1 MAQEK
6 PIESHIPHLTSE
18 HSQEIPQAAPEDI
31 IKPLEDEAHDFDFWE
46 DLKDSLPP
54 WLDEVV
60 GFALIIFGILSFISL
75 FIPSEAAVA
84 VAWADM
90 LTALFGD
97 GSVVVA
103 GTLFA
108 FGIILWLP
116 KAGLRI
122 KFSSVRMLAVEIAF
136 LSTLAVLH
144 LNHSDIE
151 LRAMARAGQ
160 GGGLIGWGLSF
171 PFYWLMGRSL
181 ALALFGIIIGV
192 CIIVIVGLQR
202 RHITAFLAQYSRQ
215 LQDISSKEMQSND
228 ESQKDD
234 ALSLYK
240 QLVTSPNYRT
250 QIMRIRPSRQAA
262 EAQQLQPELDKPTD
276 DSPGTEQPA
285 NHPGQALPDTKLL
298 TAMEL
303 LMPAADETKRNA
315 ELIEKTLLE
324 FDLDIRVADV
334 QVGPTITRYAV
345 QPHNDDGSERI
356 RLSKIASYTRDLSLA
371 LSAKRIRLEMPIP
384 GTNYMGIEVPNKQP
398 GLVALRNV
406 MESQAYL
413 EERTKKRRALP
424 VPLGLDVSGQ
434 PISVDLAAMPHLL
447 IAGTTGSGKSVCTA
461 AIAIALL
468 MQNTPDRLKMVMLD
482 PKMVEL
488 KRFNG
493 IPHLLGAVETDH
505 DRIMGVLRWC
515 TREME
520 RRYKLLEKHGGRS
533 IDGYNRRQKASRKD
547 GEALPYIVILVDE
560 VGDLMLSNPE
570 ETEKSITRLAQ
581 MARAVGMHMVVAT
594 QRPSTDVITGVIKAN
609 FPSRIAFSVASGMDS
624 RVILD
629 KIGAENLLGKGDML
643 YLSSDAA
650 EPRRIQGCHVS
661 DEDVRNVV
669 RHWRDEQMKAGRAD
683 VSHSGP
689 WQPELARH
697 QFLAETDPKLE
708 EVIQLVVDAQE
719 ASASMIQRRLGLGYP
734 RAARIMDTL
743 EELGVVGEAAG
754 GGRVR
759 KVIIPRGQQ
768 DPFKLVL
775 DRHLNNETN
784 T

>member
-1 MAQEK
+1 MAEEK
-6 PIESHIPHLTSE
+6 PIEPHIPRPASDPE
-18 HSQEIPQAAPEDI
+18 APQAAAEDI
-31 IKPLEDEAHDFDFWE
+31 IKPLEDDPHDFDFWE

-60 GFALIIFGILSFISL
+60 GFALVIFGILSFISL
-75 FIPSEAAVA
+75 FIPSEAAAA
-84 VAWADM
+84 VAWANM

-116 KAGLRI
+116 KVGLRI
-122 KFSSVRMLAVEIAF
+122 KFSSARMLAVEIAF
-136 LSTLAVLH
+136 LSTLAALH
-144 LNHSDIE
+144 LNHGDAE

-171 PFYWLMGRSL
+171 PFYWLMGRTL
-181 ALALFGIIIGV
+181 ALMLFGIIIGV
-192 CIIVIVGLQR
+192 CVVVIVGLQR
-202 RHITAFLAQYSRQ
+202 RHITAFLARYSRQ
-215 LQDISSKEMQSND
+215 LQDLSQETESSD

-234 ALSLYK
+234 ALRLYK
-240 QLVTSPNYRT
+240 QLVASPSYRT
-250 QIMRIRPSRQAA
+250 QIMRIRPSRQMA
-262 EAQQLQPELDKPTD
+262 EAPALSAGPDESADGPA
-276 DSPGTEQPA
+276 PEQPA
-285 NHPGQALPDTKLL
+285 SSLGYALPDTKLL
-298 TAMEL
+298 TAIEMR
-303 LMPAADETKRNA
+303 MPAADETSRNA

-324 FDLDIRVADV
+324 FDLDIRVADA

-345 QPHNDDGSERI
+345 QPHNDDGGERI

-398 GLVALRNV
+398 GQVALRNI

-413 EERTKKRRALP
+413 AARAKKRWTLP
-424 VPLGLDVSGQ
+424 APLGLDVSGK
-434 PISVDLAAMPHLL
+434 PIVVDLAAMPHLL
-447 IAGTTGSGKSVCTA
+447 IAGTTGSGKSVCMA

-468 MQNTPDRLKMVMLD
+468 MQNTPDRLKMIMLD

-488 KRFNG
+488 RRFNG
-493 IPHLLGAVETDH
+493 IPHLLGAVETEH
-505 DRIMGVLRWC
+505 ERIMGALRWC
-515 TREME
+515 TYEME
-520 RRYKLLEKHGGRS
+520 RRYTLLEKHSVRN
-533 IDGYNRRQKASRKD
+533 IDGYNRRQKASRGE
-547 GEALPYIVILVDE
+547 GEALPYIVILLDE
-560 VGDLMLSNPE
+560 IGDLMLSNPE
-570 ETEKSITRLAQ
+570 ETERSIARLAQ
-581 MARAVGMHMVVAT
+581 MARAVGMHMIVAT

-609 FPSRIAFSVASGMDS
+609 FPSRAAFSVASGMDS

-629 KIGAENLLGKGDML
+629 KIGAENLLGQGDML

-661 DEDVRNVV
+661 DEDVRRVV
-669 RHWRDEQMKAGRAD
+669 QHWQDEQMKAGRAD
-683 VSHSGP
+683 VGGGP
-689 WQPELARH
+689 WEPELARH
-697 QFLAETDPKLE
+697 QFLTETDPRLE

-743 EELGVVGEAAG
+743 EELGVVGEAAA

-759 KVIIPRGQQ
+759 KVIIPKDQQ

-775 DRHLNNETN
+775 DRHLNRQADTPRHA
-784 T
+784 